1 MNLAS
6 DGTVV
11 HGFFNCN
18 RMNEESRDEE
28 PEPDFKS
35 NQMMIVYATR
45 FSKNSRSVD
54 STSTYINHLR
64 KQIEAKALTV
74 PAAFQFFKGYGD
86 MNFLMSMD
94 GSVSIGVDRPRREEE
109 VEERKDEAD
118 EEVKEKYPAT

>member
-1 MNLAS
+1 MVDQETAVLFTYIGHGIEKGGSIYAALTFDEIQRDTFDLSDQLMNLAS

-28 PEPDFKS
+28 PEADFKS

-45 FSKNSRSVD
+45 FGKNSRSVN

-64 KQIEAKALTV
+64 K
-74 PAAFQFFKGYGD
+74 
-86 MNFLMSMD
+86 
-94 GSVSIGVDRPRREEE
+94 
-109 VEERKDEAD
+109 
-118 EEVKEKYPAT
+118 